1 MALSPPG
8 RRGCNPASLFQF
20 SRDREGRESVS
31 LFDFVHEIPTSDG
44 DNSFPGSPSVS
55 PADATPASPL
65 LCSPPL
71 AWLLPAMASSYCPS
85 SSSSSRFAPPDS
97 GLSAHPKPFSGPQ
110 ASSITHSI
118 NQYSHVFLLSPS
130 PISQSPPTPTHIHH
144 PLICFLYHPACVYL
158 SVCLSICLTSV
169 CLFVYLS
176 VLLSVYRLS
185 FILIFFFLYFFFSPI
200 LFISFFSSYFPL
212 SKCPAKFM
220 QSFPFLPLFTVGK

>member
-20 SRDREGRESVS
+20 SRDRREESQSVS

-71 AWLLPAMASSYCPS
+71 AWLLPAMASSYRPS

-110 ASSITHSI
+110 ASSITIPSI
-118 NQYSHVFLLSPS
+118 SIPTSSSYPHPPS
-130 PISQSPPTPTHIHH
+130 PNPLPHPPIFFTLLFVFCTTQRVS
-144 PLICFLYHPACVYL
+144 ICL
-158 SVCLSICLTSV
+158 SNFCLSICLSV
-169 CLFVYLS
+169 CLAVCLS
-176 VLLSVYRLS
+176 LEFYSYFL
-185 FILIFFFLYFFFSPI
+185 FFFLLSHHIHYFFFSSS
-200 LFISFFSSYFPL
+200 FISLFT
-212 SKCPAKFM
+212 KCPAKFM
-220 QSFPFLPLFTVGK
+220 QSFPFLPLHRW